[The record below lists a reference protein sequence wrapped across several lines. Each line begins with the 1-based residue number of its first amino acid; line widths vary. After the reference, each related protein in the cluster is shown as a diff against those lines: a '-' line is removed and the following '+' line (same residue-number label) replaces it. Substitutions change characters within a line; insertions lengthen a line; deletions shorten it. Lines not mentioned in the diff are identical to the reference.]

1 MPAITQKSKPKPMQ
15 TTAMGVR
22 KPLPAYSSNSA
33 ASKPARKGPWKLPI
47 GGGLK
52 LCLDLDAVIKATT
65 NL

>member
-1 MPAITQKSKPKPMQ
+1 MPAITPKSKPKPMQ
-15 TTAMGVR
+15 TTATGVR

-47 GGGLK
+47 WPELGK
-52 LCLDLDAVIKATT
+52 IINIETAIKATT